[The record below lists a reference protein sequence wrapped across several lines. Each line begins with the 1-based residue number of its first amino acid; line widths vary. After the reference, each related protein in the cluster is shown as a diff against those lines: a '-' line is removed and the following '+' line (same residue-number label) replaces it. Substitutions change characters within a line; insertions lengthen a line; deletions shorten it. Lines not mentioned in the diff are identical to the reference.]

1 MRRAVARSAF
11 RPRIE
16 VCGSGAAAAA
26 RAAEAALAREPLHG
40 ALVIGLCGFLVPG
53 LRVGEDAIY
62 SSIQDEHV
70 TLEIDAALVKELSA
84 LLPSARSVRAV
95 QSPAIVALPSAK
107 DALAQRFGAQAV
119 DMESFTLVERLRRA
133 GVGAGIVRVGS
144 DTSDDELPDLAVALD
159 SSGELDRLKLARI
172 LLARPAAGLRLARNG
187 LRALAAL
194 ERTVEQLCAYVPGAV
209 SPPNA

>member
-1 MRRAVARSAF
+1 
-11 RPRIE
+11 
-16 VCGSGAAAAA
+16 
-26 RAAEAALAREPLHG
+26 
-40 ALVIGLCGFLVPG
+40 
-53 LRVGEDAIY
+53 
-62 SSIQDEHV
+62 
-70 TLEIDAALVKELSA
+70 
-84 LLPSARSVRAV
+84 
-95 QSPAIVALPSAK
+95 
-107 DALAQRFGAQAV
+107 
-119 DMESFTLVERLRRA
+119 MESFTLVERLRRA